1 MADDI
6 AASGTQ
12 ALTLYGQG
20 RVQEALMLAWQTAA
34 AHPDSPLAQYTY
46 ASLLR
51 EAGRHAEALAVV
63 DHTLRLYPASADAWV
78 LRGDLQQKVSGLAAA
93 EPDYLQ
99 ALRIDP
105 GHGLAV
111 HNLAVSRLRW
121 GTNTAALRGLLHAM
135 RLDPGLTQT
144 ALGNIALA
152 ITRVLRMATASTVLL
167 AAAMFAIFTLHEQG
181 QSTVLARVFTAVL
194 AAAPI
199 AAVCWT
205 LRMVPSAVLRAASAR
220 HILVALRL
228 IFLTLAGAC
237 GLVVAALGATS
248 LTTVV
253 PALLLFAMVGLT
265 ILGWVIGG

>member
-1 MADDI
+1 MAEDI
-6 AASGTQ
+6 AARGTQ

-20 RVQEALMLAWQTAA
+20 RVQEALTLAWQTAA

-63 DHTLRLYPASADAWV
+63 DHALRLYPASADAWV

-121 GTNTAALRGLLHAM
+121 GTNTAALRGLLQAM
-135 RLDPGLTQT
+135 RLDPGLGQT
-144 ALGNIALA
+144 ALGNIGLA
-152 ITRVLRMATASTVLL
+152 IARVLRMATASTVLL
-167 AAAMFAIFTLHEQG
+167 AAAMFAVFALHDQG
-181 QSTVLARVFTAVL
+181 QSTVLARVFTAIL

-199 AAVCWT
+199 AALCWV
-205 LRMVPSAVLRAASAR
+205 LRMVPMPVLRAVTMGR
-220 HILVALRL
+220 IVMALRL
-228 IFLTLAGAC
+228 IFLALAGVC
-237 GLVVAALGATS
+237 GLVVATLGAAWF
-248 LTTVV
+248 TTVM
-253 PALLLFAMVGLT
+253 PAFLLFAMVGLT
-265 ILGWVIGG
+265 ILGWVSGG

>member
-6 AASGTQ
+6 AARGGQ

-20 RVQEALMLAWQTAA
+20 RVQEALTLAWQTAA

-51 EAGRHAEALAVV
+51 EAARPAEALDVV
-63 DHTLRLYPASADAWV
+63 DHALRLYPESADAWV
-78 LRGDLQQKVSGLAAA
+78 LRGDLQQQVSGLAAA

-121 GTNTAALRGLLHAM
+121 GTNTAALRGLLQAM
-135 RLDPGLTQT
+135 RMDPELTQT
-144 ALGNIALA
+144 ALGNIGLA
-152 ITRVLRMATASTVLL
+152 ITRVLRMATAATVLL
-167 AAAMFAIFTLHEQG
+167 AAAMFAVFILHDQG
-181 QSTVLARVFTAVL
+181 QSTVLARVFTVVL
-194 AAAPI
+194 AAPPI
-199 AAVCWT
+199 AALYWVW
-205 LRMVPSAVLRAASAR
+205 RMVPMPVLRSVTTGR
-220 HILVALRL
+220 IVMVLRL
-228 IFLTLAGAC
+228 IFLVLAGAC
-237 GLVVAALGATS
+237 GLVVAVLGATG
-248 LTTVV
+248 LTTVA

-265 ILGWVIGG
+265 ILGWVSGR

>member
-6 AASGTQ
+6 AARGGQ

-20 RVQEALMLAWQTAA
+20 RVQEALTLAWQTAA

-63 DHTLRLYPASADAWV
+63 DQALRLYPASADAWV

-121 GTNTAALRGLLHAM
+121 GTNTAALRGLLQAM
-135 RLDPGLTQT
+135 RMDPALTQT
-144 ALGNIALA
+144 ALGNIGLA

-181 QSTVLARVFTAVL
+181 QSTVLARLFTGLL

-205 LRMVPSAVLRAASAR
+205 LRMVPIPVLRAVSAR
-220 HILVALRL
+220 HTIVALRL
-228 IFLTLAGAC
+228 IFLVLAGAC
-237 GLVVAALGATS
+237 GLVVAVLGATWLS
-248 LTTVV
+248 TVA

-265 ILGWVIGG
+265 ILGWVSGG

>member
-6 AASGTQ
+6 ATRGTQ

-20 RVQEALMLAWQTAA
+20 RVQEALTLAWQTAA

-63 DHTLRLYPASADAWV
+63 DQALRLSPASADAWV
-78 LRGDLQQKVSGLAAA
+78 LRGDLQQKMTGLAAA

-105 GHGLAV
+105 GHGLAI

-121 GTNTAALRGLLHAM
+121 GTNTAALRGLLQAM
-135 RLDPGLTQT
+135 RCDPGLAQT

-167 AAAMFAIFTLHEQG
+167 AAAMVAIFTLHDQG
-181 QSTVLARVFTAVL
+181 QSTVLARVFTAIL

-205 LRMVPSAVLRAASAR
+205 LRMVPSAVLRAAAAR
-220 HILVALRL
+220 HVIVALRL

-237 GLVVAALGATS
+237 GLVVAVLGATW

-265 ILGWVIGG
+265 ILGWVFGG